1 MISHEIEGGYKETS
15 DVGRVSGITD
25 AADVS
30 FSLAAVGSGGFIRR
44 IGGWIGITLVLQNAD
59 AGEKSVGSVRLK
71 SDTEAT
77 RGITEVP
84 SLDV

>member
-1 MISHEIEGGYKETS
+1 MISHEIEGGYTETS

-30 FSLAAVGSGGFIRR
+30 FSLAAVGSGRFIRR
-44 IGGWIGITLVLQNAD
+44 VGGWIGITLVLQNAD
-59 AGEKSVGSVRLK
+59 TGAKSVDVVRVPF
-71 SDTEAT
+71 DTEAT